1 MRLNRKIVLLVL
13 LSITFISSS
22 VFVHAGT
29 ERRPAKEKWN
39 HVEVQAT
46 VQAINLEKREVTL
59 VGPDGNIVT
68 VVADERVKRFNEIK
82 VGDVVTAEYWA
93 YMMAEFRDPTPDE
106 LKVPLVIVAEGGK
119 APEGMDPAVKVGAIV
134 KAVVT
139 IEIINR
145 PFMAVTIKGP
155 KGKYVTLAVEDQDL
169 IKQLNVGEV
178 VIMTYAEAMALSLE
192 KVE

>member
-1 MRLNRKIVLLVL
+1 MKIKY
-13 LSITFISSS
+13 FISVLVGVAFISFN
-22 VFVHAGT
+22 VFAEPST
-29 ERRPAKEKWN
+29 DRRPTKEKWN
-39 HVEVQAT
+39 HIEVKAT
-46 VQAINLEKREVTL
+46 VQTIDLEKREITLMDTKGNLVTTG
-59 VGPDGNIVT
+59 V
-68 VVADERVKRFNEIK
+68 DEGVKRFNEIE